1 MELEFRRQVV
11 MKTKLFYAISVV
23 SILGMA
29 LGFYSRTLVKASS
42 TTPAPAASATP
53 KKAAPKIIFYDNG
66 VYDLKEFDGKR
77 VELGDADWKKVLTPI
92 QFAILRQA
100 ATESPYTGSLT
111 DNHEEGTYYCGACGL
126 ALFRSKAKFESGTG
140 WPSFYEPIYKKN
152 VIEKEDRS
160 LPGEVRT
167 EILCSRCH
175 SHLGHV
181 FDDGPQPTGLRYCMN
196 SAALKFKSSR

>member
-1 MELEFRRQVV
+1 MRVLVFSVFTVGLIFLTAATIPQNSRASVDKQ
-11 MKTKLFYAISVV
+11 LAI
-23 SILGMA
+23 A
-29 LGFYSRTLVKASS
+29 T
-42 TTPAPAASATP
+42 ATP
-53 KKAAPKIIFYDNG
+53 KKVSPPSNTKDDG
-66 VYDLKEFDGKR
+66 VYDLIEFDGKR
-77 VELGDADWKKVLTPI
+77 LERPDTEWQKLLTPT

-100 ATESPYTGSLT
+100 ATEAPYTGALT
-111 DNHEEGTYYCGACGL
+111 DNHETGVYYCAACGL
-126 ALFRSKAKFESGTG
+126 AVFRSKAKFESGTG

-160 LPGEVRT
+160 LPGETRT

-196 SAALKFKSSR
+196 SAALKFKKQ

>member
-1 MELEFRRQVV
+1 

-23 SILGMA
+23 SILGMVA
-29 LGFYSRTLVKASS
+29 GFYSRPSTKASA
-42 TTPAPAASATP
+42 TTAAPVVSATP
-53 KKAAPKIIFYDNG
+53 KKATAKIAFYDNG
-66 VYDLKEFDGKR
+66 LYDLKEFDGQK
-77 VELGDADWKKVLTPI
+77 LDQSDAEWKKVLTPI

-100 ATESPYTGSLT
+100 ATETPYTGSLT
-111 DNHEEGTYYCGACGL
+111 DNHEDGVYYCGACGL

-152 VIEKEDRS
+152 LIENEDRS

-167 EILCSRCH
+167 EVLCSRCH

-196 SAALKFKSSR
+196 SAALKFKSAKETR